1 MSSALIGVVE
11 TGVGVLTTMRR
22 WLPAVSGYASLVA
35 SGIFV
40 VTLLLL
46 FTTPRALSPSQIQ
59 ALAEGAY
66 IERAKPVVFI
76 GECGTGKTHLVT
88 GLCMAASRHGGDRS

>member
-1 MSSALIGVVE
+1 VA
-11 TGVGVLTTMRR
+11 VLTTMRQ

-40 VTLLLL
+40 VTLSFL

-76 GECGTGKTHLVT
+76 GECGTAKTHLVT